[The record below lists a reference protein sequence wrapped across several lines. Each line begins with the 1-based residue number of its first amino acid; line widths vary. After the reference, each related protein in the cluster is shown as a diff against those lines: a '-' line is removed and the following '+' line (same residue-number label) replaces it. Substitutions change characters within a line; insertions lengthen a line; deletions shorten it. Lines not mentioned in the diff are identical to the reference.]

1 MVQAYDSLWKTLLR
15 SMFKVHFIREIPA
28 WCWYIAFFWLLILSQ
43 RSWCFKLSSLD
54 DLPSKVGLY
63 NHSFDTALLSLETKQ
78 LTRENE
84 YSSFLQEVIESWGDL
99 KRLLILISRA
109 TFAVTFA
116 VRIIFCLIYTVET
129 IKDFELCLLDQYYF
143 SLLV

>member
-1 MVQAYDSLWKTLLR
+1 MTHYGKHCWGVCLR
-15 SMFKVHFIREIPA
+15 
-28 WCWYIAFFWLLILSQ
+28 CILSG
-43 RSWCFKLSSLD
+43 RSLLDVDVLHSFDYWYYHKGLGVSNYLSLD

-109 TFAVTFA
+109 TFGVTFA